1 MLKGRRP
8 HEGGRGED
16 GAPFARREELFAMSI
31 RALVVEDAPE
41 LRRGIERHLR
51 SRGFEVFATES
62 IEVAVDALSRRP
74 AYHVLL
80 LDLGLPV
87 GSGLDVLARLPRG
100 MPRPATIVMTGDAS
114 VENAVG
120 ALRVG
125 ALDYLA
131 KPFSMDALDATLARV
146 IAHNGAPSG
155 VHRVAAPTDLDAA
168 SSWRDRYA
176 PQLLGQSKSLLS
188 SLELLRRV
196 AATDCSIL
204 LHGETGTGKELAA
217 RAIHAAS
224 GRGGGPLVA
233 VNCAAIPEQL
243 IESEL
248 FGHSK
253 GAYTG
258 AQRER
263 QGRFLAADGGT
274 LLLDEIGE
282 LPLAVQGKLLR
293 ALQEREIVPLGDDR
307 PVHVDVRVIAAT
319 HRDLEDMAEKK
330 KFREDLLYRLD
341 VIRVELP
348 PLRDRAGD
356 IPTLVSAFIDDANR
370 RRGTRVHGIEDEAVA
385 LLEAYGWPGNV
396 RQLANIIERM
406 VILRADGILCAEDV
420 PAKVRSVERASV
432 LESEEAVLP
441 AQGID
446 LRAALERFETSML
459 RQALERTR
467 GNKNRAAAL
476 LKLNRTTLVEKLK
489 KRGMSAVEAEETEPD
504 GALETAG

>member
-1 MLKGRRP
+1 
-8 HEGGRGED
+8 
-16 GAPFARREELFAMSI
+16 MSI

-74 AYHVLL
+74 SYHVLL
-80 LDLGLPV
+80 LDLGLPE
-87 GSGLDVLARLPRG
+87 GSGLEILQRLPRG
-100 MPRPATIVMTGDAS
+100 VPRPATIVMTGDAS

-125 ALDYLA
+125 ALDYLT

-146 IAHNGAPSG
+146 IVHDGAPSG
-155 VHRVAAPTDLDAA
+155 VHRVAAPADLDAA
-168 SSWRDRYA
+168 SAWRDRYA
-176 PQLLGQSKSLLS
+176 PQLLGQSKPLLS

-196 AATDCSIL
+196 ASTDCSIL

-233 VNCAAIPEQL
+233 VNCAAIPENL

-263 QGRFLAADGGT
+263 AGRFLAADGGT

-307 PVHVDVRVIAAT
+307 PIHVDVRVIAAT
-319 HRDLEDMAEKK
+319 HCDLEDMVEKK

-341 VIRVELP
+341 VIRVDLP
-348 PLRDRAGD
+348 PLRDRTGD
-356 IPTLVSAFIDDANR
+356 IPMLVGAFIDDSNR
-370 RRGTRVHGIEDEAVA
+370 RRGTRVMGIDDDALA
-385 LLEAYGWPGNV
+385 LLEAHGWPGNV
-396 RQLANIIERM
+396 RQLANVIERM
-406 VILRADGILCAEDV
+406 VILRSEGMIMAEDV
-420 PAKVRSVERASV
+420 PAKVRGAEKSASL
-432 LESEEAVLP
+432 LEGEDAVLP

-446 LRAALERFETSML
+446 LRAALERFESAML

-489 KRGMSAVEAEETEPD
+489 KRGMSTFDGEETEHD
-504 GALETAG
+504 GVLEAAG

>member
-1 MLKGRRP
+1 
-8 HEGGRGED
+8 
-16 GAPFARREELFAMSI
+16 MSI
-31 RALVVEDAPE
+31 RALVVEDVPE
-41 LRRGIERHLR
+41 LRRTIERHLR
-51 SRGFEVFATES
+51 SRGLEVFATES
-62 IEVAVDALSRRP
+62 IDVAVDALSRRP
-74 AYHVLL
+74 GYHVLL
-80 LDLGLPV
+80 LDLGLPE
-87 GSGLDVLARLPRG
+87 GSGLEVLARLPRG
-100 MPRPATIVMTGDAS
+100 VPRPATIVMTGDAS

-131 KPFSMDALDATLARV
+131 KPFSIEALDATLARV
-146 IAHNGAPSG
+146 IAYDGAPSG
-155 VHRVAAPTDLDAA
+155 VHRVAAPTDLGAA
-168 SSWRDRYA
+168 SAWRERYA
-176 PQLLGQSKSLLS
+176 PQMLGESQNLLS

-196 AATDCSIL
+196 SPTDCSIL

-224 GRGGGPLVA
+224 GRGAGPLVA

-263 QGRFLAADGGT
+263 AGRFLAAHGGT

-307 PVHVDVRVIAAT
+307 PIPIDVRVIAAT
-319 HRDLEDMAEKK
+319 HRDLEDMVEKK

-348 PLRDRAGD
+348 PLRERAGD
-356 IPTLVSAFIDDANR
+356 IRLLVSAFIDDSNR
-370 RRGTRVHGIEDEAVA
+370 RRGTSVHGIDDDA
-385 LLEAYGWPGNV
+385 LAMLEAHGWPGNV
-396 RQLANIIERM
+396 RQLANVVERM
-406 VILRADGILCAEDV
+406 VILRAEGMIVAEDV
-420 PAKVRSVERASV
+420 PERVRATERTAALEGDAS
-432 LESEEAVLP
+432 VLP

-446 LRAALERFETSML
+446 LRAVLERFETAML
-459 RQALERTR
+459 KQALERTR

-489 KRGMSAVEAEETEPD
+489 KRGIGTMESDDETDNLLEAV
-504 GALETAG
+504 G

>member
-1 MLKGRRP
+1 
-8 HEGGRGED
+8 
-16 GAPFARREELFAMSI
+16 MSI
-31 RALVVEDAPE
+31 RALVVEDTPE

-74 AYHVLL
+74 TYHVLL
-80 LDLGLPV
+80 LDLGLPE
-87 GSGLDVLARLPRG
+87 GSGLEVLSRLPRG
-100 MPRPATIVMTGDAS
+100 VPRPATIVMTGDAS

-125 ALDYLA
+125 ALDYLT
-131 KPFSMDALDATLARV
+131 KPFSMEALDATLARV
-146 IAHNGAPSG
+146 IVHQGAAPGGAPRAVTS
-155 VHRVAAPTDLDAA
+155 PTDLDAA
-168 SSWRDRYA
+168 SAWRDRYA
-176 PQLLGQSKSLLS
+176 PQLLGQSKPLLA

-196 AATDCSIL
+196 ASTDCSIL

-224 GRGGGPLVA
+224 GRGAGPLVA
-233 VNCAAIPEQL
+233 INCAAIPENL

-263 QGRFLAADGGT
+263 AGRFLAADGGT
-274 LLLDEIGE
+274 ILLDEIGE

-307 PVHVDVRVIAAT
+307 PIHVDVRVIAAT
-319 HRDLEDMAEKK
+319 HRDLEERVEKK

-341 VIRVELP
+341 VIRVDLP

-356 IPTLVSAFIDDANR
+356 IPMLVSAFIDDANR
-370 RRGTRVHGIEDEAVA
+370 RRGTRVHGIEDEALA
-385 LLEAYGWPGNV
+385 LLEAHAWPGNV
-396 RQLANIIERM
+396 RQLANVIERM
-406 VILRADGILCAEDV
+406 VILRADGLLVADDV
-420 PAKVRSVERASV
+420 PAKLRTAERSTV
-432 LESEEAVLP
+432 LEGEEAVLP
-441 AQGID
+441 ARGID

>member
-1 MLKGRRP
+1 VRSTTWPSRSRWRRSTRRSRASS
-8 HEGGRGED
+8 HTT
-16 GAPFARREELFAMSI
+16 ARRAACTASP
-31 RALVVEDAPE
+31 RPRTSTPP
-41 LRRGIERHLR
+41 RRGAI
-51 SRGFEVFATES
+51 A
-62 IEVAVDALSRRP
+62 SRRSC
-74 AYHVLL
+74 
-80 LDLGLPV
+80 
-87 GSGLDVLARLPRG
+87 SGRAG
-100 MPRPATIVMTGDAS
+100 HS
-114 VENAVG
+114 
-120 ALRVG
+120 
-125 ALDYLA
+125 
-131 KPFSMDALDATLARV
+131 
-146 IAHNGAPSG
+146 
-155 VHRVAAPTDLDAA
+155 
-168 SSWRDRYA
+168 
-176 PQLLGQSKSLLS
+176 SLLS
-188 SLELLRRV
+188 SSCAACPRR
-196 AATDCSIL
+196 T
-204 LHGETGTGKELAA
+204 A
-217 RAIHAAS
+217 RSSSTARPAPARSSAIHAAS
-224 GRGGGPLVA
+224 GRGAGPLVA

-319 HRDLEDMAEKK
+319 HRDLEDMVEKK

-370 RRGTRVHGIEDEAVA
+370 RRGTRVHGIEDEAIA
-385 LLEAYGWPGNV
+385 MLEAHAWPGNV

-406 VILRADGILCAEDV
+406 VILRADGLLTAEDV
-420 PAKVRSVERASV
+420 PAKVRAVERTSI
-432 LESEEAVLP
+432 LENEEAVLP

-446 LRAALERFETSML
+446 LRAALERFESAML

-489 KRGMSAVEAEETEPD
+489 KRGMSS
-504 GALETAG
+504 LETDENEHENVLEAAG